1 METMIDAVKDRYR
14 STRRLLI
21 RQKDALTLR
30 DDFDST
36 ARFAAKHTWYSAD
49 EFILRYVAEAAT
61 RLADDHHG
69 VPFPFTDGE
78 GITDIADACYTYS
91 LRTLAQMAREAVE
104 DDLYDT
110 SMYGDVMDA
119 LGEAVVLGMFW
130 D

>member
-1 METMIDAVKDRYR
+1 LVEILTDIR
-14 STRRLLI
+14 STLIQWKYRLTT
-21 RQKDALTLR
+21 RG
-30 DDFDST
+30 DFDEV
-36 ARFAAKHTWYSAD
+36 ARFASDRTWYSAD

-69 VPFPFTDGE
+69 VPMSFTEGE

-91 LRTLAQMAREAVE
+91 LRTLAQMAREAVD

-110 SMYGDVMDA
+110 SMYTDVMDA
-119 LGEAVVLGMFW
+119 IGEAVVLGMLW